1 MTPLP
6 PPFGTFPK
14 IHHFWRCHPSLSHT
28 LLWDLRTSL
37 SIEHLT
43 TRIPNSSYWTSFLS
57 QKPTTF
63 WISLRLFLDF
73 SVISLMH
80 YPIIAPFHGS
90 HTYKLGPLASSL
102 LHISAKTLFFDEYTS
117 RKLCEFI
124 FRQNTNVSET
134 KTLYRS
140 LWTFRRP
147 QVVTFFRYQEWT
159 T

>member
-1 MTPLP
+1 MNLVNNP
-6 PPFGTFPK
+6 
-14 IHHFWRCHPSLSHT
+14 
-28 LLWDLRTSL
+28 
-37 SIEHLT
+37 T
-43 TRIPNSSYWTSFLS
+43 TRINNSCSPRAGSS
-57 QKPTTF
+57 QKPSHGDILGTKSGIIDLLDFWEKIRFLEKFRFFVKF